1 MSQYTFDVDA
11 NTKKAEQNVK
21 DLLSLLGRVDKAS
34 KNSSKVDNFKNDNK
48 TLELLQD
55 FKRMESTY
63 KDLSK
68 SAQSYE
74 KSPDFSGKTTDFQHL
89 NSELEKT
96 SNILSKVS
104 QGINKLGAGGG
115 GNFKEYTKE
124 TEQLKTNLGENA
136 KLIQELQRIKS
147 RYRRIGNQQDRI
159 GSKVTSTG
167 YMSMRDLGTYSR
179 NKSQLQ
185 NAQADQDNLN
195 GIIHMK
201 QDQYNQLRNQT
212 ISGLNTN
219 GKPMSTDELN
229 DLHSQMSD
237 LSKVLRKARDANTA
251 IDAAQDTSSGSDMAL
266 ATGLRAIGS
275 KAALPLAIIGA
286 VKKGIEFVAKDV
298 QQGKQIN
305 QATGEQALNMG
316 DISGHVSDGE
326 MRGRVQNLM
335 RMNGMGYKTQE
346 GLDYYALAQQTR
358 SYDRNAKR
366 DVFGYRAL
374 NMTNALEIGGRSSG
388 VTDNTWKNTAS
399 AAVESGAIVSD
410 KSVNRLSEVIAGENI
425 RSKNSGNSE
434 SNAKIIT
441 DVVQQLTRS
450 GTVNMNGIT
459 NVAAVASL
467 LSRSSKMFSGK
478 QGEQNVASFNQ
489 GFLNAGSGQDDPLLY
504 MKIQSN
510 PAKYGNPRGYLNAQE
525 DLNKGISSP
534 ENIGMVRNYVQMAS
548 RSGIQGQALAAI
560 MMEKHFGWS
569 AKTAD
574 KISSDM
580 LDDKISPDKIRD
592 EIKHIDKKGNLQVQ
606 KNKQNYQN
614 SQQASLNSEQAQR
627 EARQSKASGTF
638 KWWTDLKNGFG
649 NFFNSTN
656 VTGSGGVS
664 AVPQYYPSGTSS
676 SNPGAIGSMNPGAVG
691 STNPSSAVAPSAKT
705 TSSSGG
711 GLFGTTN
718 VHAATLTKKEKE
730 QDRKNRRSHFKA
742 PTSSKTI
749 SEKEQTYSR
758 SKAYLNTRN
767 EEKNLRDEKDNISKR
782 EEELKEFERLL
793 KEERNQSKSGG
804 FGKAGTVGKSSS
816 SKSKSK
822 SKGNSK
828 SKSNSKSKLKE
839 NAKKKPAG
847 STSKPKKS
855 NKKTTNNSMH
865 NTNNITVNMPATN
878 GTPGAIGGAIGTR
891 LADTITQ
898 TMRKLSNDYVQ
909 GD

>member
-11 NTKKAEQNVK
+11 NTKKAEQNIK

-34 KNSSKVDNFKNDNK
+34 KNSTKVDNFKNDNK

-96 SNILSKVS
+96 STILSKVS
-104 QGINKLGAGGG
+104 QGINSLGAGGG

-185 NAQADQDNLN
+185 NAPADQDNLN

-229 DLHSQMSD
+229 DLHGQMTD

-251 IDAAQDTSSGSDMAL
+251 IDAAQDTSAGSDMAL
-266 ATGLRAIGS
+266 ATGLKAIGS
-275 KAALPLAIIGA
+275 KAALPLALYSLA
-286 VKKGIEFVAKDV
+286 KKGIEFVAKDI
-298 QQGKQIN
+298 QQGNQIN
-305 QATGEQALNMG
+305 QSTGEQALNMG
-316 DISGHVSDGE
+316 NISGHASDGE

-335 RMNGMGYKTQE
+335 RANGLGYTTQE
-346 GLDYYALAQQTR
+346 GLDYYALVQQTR
-358 SYDRNAKR
+358 SYDRNKNR
-366 DVFGYRAL
+366 DINGYRSID
-374 NMTNALEIGGRSSG
+374 MTNALEQGGRASG
-388 VTDNTWKNTAS
+388 VSNETWKNTAS
-399 AAVESGAIVSD
+399 AAVESGAIVSE
-410 KSVNRLSEVIAGENI
+410 KSINHLSDVIAGENV

-534 ENIGMVRNYVQMAS
+534 ENIGMIRNYVQMAS

-569 AKTAD
+569 ASTAD

-580 LDDKISPDKIRD
+580 LDDKISPDKIRE
-592 EIKHIDKKGNLQVQ
+592 EIKHIDKNGNLQVK
-606 KNKQNYQN
+606 KNKQSYQN
-614 SQQASLNSEQAQR
+614 SQQATLNSEKAQR
-627 EARQSKASGTF
+627 EARQSKASGAS
-638 KWWTDLKNGFG
+638 KWFTDIKNNVG
-649 NFFNSTN
+649 NFFNSIGKAVS
-656 VTGSGGVS
+656 VT
-664 AVPQYYPSGTSS
+664 PSS
-676 SNPGAIGSMNPGAVG
+676 SISTPNFPAGSSSVSPGAIGMDNNSIMNF
-691 STNPSSAVAPSAKT
+691 APTKPK
-705 TSSSGG
+705 SSGATG
-711 GLFGTTN
+711 GGIFGTTN
-718 VHAATLTKKEKE
+718 VHAATLSKKEIAE
-730 QDRKNRRSHFKA
+730 ERKGNFKLPKSA
-742 PTSSKTI
+742 KTI
-749 SEKEQTYSR
+749 SDKEKTYSR

-767 EEKNLRDEKDNISKR
+767 EEKNLRDEKDNISR
-782 EEELKEFERLL
+782 RAEELKDFERLL
-793 KEERNQSKSGG
+793 KEEHNQSKSSGS
-804 FGKAGTVGKSSS
+804 GKAGTVGKSS
-816 SKSKSK
+816 
-822 SKGNSK
+822 
-828 SKSNSKSKLKE
+828 LKE
-839 NAKKKPAG
+839 NAKKKPKG
-847 STSKPKKS
+847 STSKPKSSK
-855 NKKTTNNSMH
+855 KKTTNNSLH
-865 NTNNITVNMPATN
+865 NTNNITVNMPATA
-878 GTPGAIGGAIGTR
+878 GAPGAMGQEIGTR
-891 LADTITQ
+891 IASMMEQ
-898 TMRKLSNDYVQ
+898 SMRRLSNDYVQ